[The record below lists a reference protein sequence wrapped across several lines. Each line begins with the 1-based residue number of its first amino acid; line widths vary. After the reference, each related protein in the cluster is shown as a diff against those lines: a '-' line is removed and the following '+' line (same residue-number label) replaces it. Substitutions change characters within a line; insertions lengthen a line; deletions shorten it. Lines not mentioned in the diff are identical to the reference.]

1 MPGSGVDPTALV
13 SLLDRLFTGQGNHL
27 LITCIGIFPSTVSN
41 TILERSVESTD
52 DIRDIHVGPFYP
64 TRFFKLHL
72 ETEIGISRLG
82 EGLEEDREET
92 IFVVGIF
99 NSIMINNLFL

>member
-1 MPGSGVDPTALV
+1 MIHFHGHS
-13 SLLDRLFTGQGNHL
+13 NNL
-27 LITCIGIFPSTVSN
+27 LITCIGISPATISN

-52 DIRDIHVGPFYP
+52 DIRYIYGSPFYP